1 MATFDIEIDD
11 DAVIEEALDILSR
24 KNTEG
29 KADWVG
35 DIQRIFGGVMVNID
49 GESIGD
55 MAMNM
60 AVALQNEPDER
71 KRELLD
77 AIYDNSD
84 SRIANLYG

>member
-1 MATFDIEIDD
+1 MASFDIEINDE
-11 DAVIEEALDILSR
+11 AVLEEAMSILS
-24 KNTEG
+24 EMPPEE
-29 KADWVG
+29 KANWIG

-60 AVALQNEPDER
+60 AAALQSEPEDR